1 MTKTDKLD
9 RSRYVAFTY
18 FYHRYLNDQELWK
31 LLSVQSNI
39 LFGIKGAIKLGL
51 YQVYC
56 SNSYPYAI
64 YRVGHKNVNNFFM
77 ILCSIR
83 KYTEKPISF
92 VSLQVSGTIKSLEK
106 LEHTFDTNIQ
116 EHSET
121 NYK

>member
-1 MTKTDKLD
+1 MGV
-9 RSRYVAFTY
+9 Y
-18 FYHRYLNDQELWK
+18 E
-31 LLSVQSNI
+31 
-39 LFGIKGAIKLGL
+39 
-51 YQVYC
+51 VYC
-56 SNSYPYAI
+56 SISLTYGI

-77 ILCSIR
+77 IRCSIR